1 MRALRIAFY
10 VLPICPAT
18 LLTGSA
24 GMNQHFGA
32 KQVRSCLP
40 WTPWIG
46 VDQGT
51 DVTVFAISAEYR
63 PANPKITDT
72 ARGKVLH
79 RRNVAAYTSCARPY
93 RCVARIAV

>member
-1 MRALRIAFY
+1 MPALRIAFY

-24 GMNQHFGA
+24 GTNQHFGA

-40 WTPWIG
+40 WTRWIG
-46 VDQGT
+46 VAQT
-51 DVTVFAISAEYR
+51 RDVIVSAFSAEYR
-63 PANPKITDT
+63 PANPKIADT

-79 RRNVAAYTSCARPY
+79 RPNVAAYRTSCTMLKTWAG
-93 RCVARIAV
+93 